1 MLRSLSGVF
10 AALIISTLGC
20 GRVVNHPPD
29 VRAGPIPSPKTVL
42 PGGVVQLVFEV
53 QDPDG
58 DDLEF
63 YWTQMPAEPAGHFS
77 DIHSRTPTWTAPE
90 GVDGPT
96 HFLLQVNVMDTE
108 GGGVLGTAP
117 SVLVRTP

>member
-10 AALIISTLGC
+10 AALVVLTLGC

-29 VRAGPIPSPKTVL
+29 VRVGPSPSPKTVA
-42 PGGVVQLVFEV
+42 PGGVVQLVLEV

-58 DDLEF
+58 DDMEY
-63 YWTQMPAEPAGHFS
+63 YWTQNPAEPAGHFS
-77 DIHSRTPTWTAPE
+77 DAHSRTPTWTAPDVKE
-90 GVDGPT
+90 PM
-96 HFLLQVNVMDTE
+96 HFLLQVNVVDTE
-108 GGGVLGTAP
+108 GGGILGTGP

>member
-10 AALIISTLGC
+10 AALVILALGC

-29 VRAGPIPSPKTVL
+29 VSAGPIPSPKTVE

-58 DDLEF
+58 DEME
-63 YWTQMPAEPAGHFS
+63 YVWTQNPAEPAGHFS
-77 DIHSRTPTWTAPE
+77 DSHSRTPTWTAPE
-90 GVDGPT
+90 GVKEPT
-96 HFLLQVNVMDTE
+96 HFLLQVNVMDSG
-108 GGGVLGTAP
+108 GGGVLGTTP
-117 SVLVRTP
+117 SVLVRVP